1 MGLFGG
7 VLFFF
12 IVEDFSLSFK
22 SLALEVI
29 EIPDVSDIAHDV
41 CSSPVVNGGGGG
53 ISGTF
58 RDTTWLN
65 ETPNNQQSDAFIV
78 YETIDYETD
87 YDK

>member
-29 EIPDVSDIAHDV
+29 EMPDVSDIAHDV

-53 ISGTF
+53 ISGTL
-58 RDTTWLN
+58 RDLTRLR
-65 ETPNNQQSDAFIV
+65 PQSDGDMV
-78 YETIDYETD
+78 LLVTD
-87 YDK
+87 LRCW

>member
-58 RDTTWLN
+58 RDITRVNKTLF
-65 ETPNNQQSDAFIV
+65 NQKSDASIV
-78 YETIDYETD
+78 YETV
-87 YDK
+87 YDKWPI

>member
-58 RDTTWLN
+58 GTSGGTRFFFN
-65 ETPNNQQSDAFIV
+65 ISFI
-78 YETIDYETD
+78 TF
-87 YDK
+87 

>member
-29 EIPDVSDIAHDV
+29 EIPDVSDIAQDV

-58 RDTTWLN
+58 RDITRVNKTLF
-65 ETPNNQQSDAFIV
+65 NQKSDASIV
-78 YETIDYETD
+78 YETV
-87 YDK
+87 YDKWPI

>member
-29 EIPDVSDIAHDV
+29 EIPDVSDIWLV

-58 RDTTWLN
+58 EGSYRVASKPKYTVIKLR
-65 ETPNNQQSDAFIV
+65 S
-78 YETIDYETD
+78 
-87 YDK
+87 

>member
-41 CSSPVVNGGGGG
+41 CSSPVVSGGGGG
-53 ISGTF
+53 ISGTLK
-58 RDTTWLN
+58 DILWK
-65 ETPNNQQSDAFIV
+65 SVAFAFMV
-78 YETIDYETD
+78 YIRNLVDLI
-87 YDK
+87 

>member
-29 EIPDVSDIAHDV
+29 EIPDVSDIWLV

-58 RDTTWLN
+58 RGSYRVAS
-65 ETPNNQQSDAFIV
+65 QSKYTVI
-78 YETIDYETD
+78 
-87 YDK
+87 KLRS

>member
-22 SLALEVI
+22 SLALDVI
-29 EIPDVSDIAHDV
+29 EIPDVSDKWLV
-41 CSSPVVNGGGGG
+41 CSSPVVSGGGGG

-58 RDTTWLN
+58 KGFHKN
-65 ETPNNQQSDAFIV
+65 YIINNTRSF
-78 YETIDYETD
+78 TIQ
-87 YDK
+87 